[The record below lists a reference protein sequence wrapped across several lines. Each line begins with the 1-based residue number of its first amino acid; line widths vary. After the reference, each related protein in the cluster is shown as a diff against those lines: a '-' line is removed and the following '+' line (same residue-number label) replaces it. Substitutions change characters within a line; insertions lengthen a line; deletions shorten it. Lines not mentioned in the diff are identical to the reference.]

1 MFVELH
7 MLQNFAPSCLN
18 RDDTNSPK
26 DCEFGGYRRARIS
39 SQCLKRAIR
48 DTFGKSKLMKSD
60 ELATRSKRFVGEL
73 ERRLIKDHQTP
84 PSTARSAAINA
95 LAAADIRLAKAKGG
109 DDSEQVV
116 ELKTEYLLFLGDSEL
131 AAIVGLIVKHLD
143 HIGSDAVTNGVAA
156 AQKESDAKK
165 RMPKVKKAVGDEI
178 YKAMRETLD
187 GGKAADL
194 ALFGRMLANIPEKNV
209 SASCQVAHALST
221 NKVNM
226 EMDFYTAVDDL
237 KPEDSAGADMLGT
250 VEFNS
255 ACFYRYANIDCDA
268 LLKNL
273 HGDEDLTRKTIKA
286 FLNASRSA
294 IPTGKQ
300 NSSAAHNE
308 PSFVFA
314 VVRQSGLQSLANA
327 FVKPARP
334 SREDGVDKSL
344 ICNSIEAA
352 DKFWGRVT
360 SAYGE
365 EGIVAK
371 SYVECLAE
379 DPELPILAKSKAANF
394 DTLVKTVLDNVS
406 FGQKGK

>member
-48 DTFGKSKLMKSD
+48 THFKDAALLP
-60 ELATRSKRFVGEL
+60 EENLAERTKR
-73 ERRLIKDHQTP
+73 
-84 PSTARSAAINA
+84 
-95 LAAADIRLAKAKGG
+95 
-109 DDSEQVV
+109 VV
-116 ELKTEYLLFLGDSEL
+116 ELIAGQLAEDGKDLETAKKAVTAALGAARLKAEPDGAEVKTQYLLFLGNQEIKNLKQLVATHWEALTKQPEATEASGKKKT
-131 AAIVGLIVKHLD
+131 AKQQKA
-143 HIGSDAVTNGVAA
+143 DAQNAVPPEV
-156 AQKESDAKK
+156 
-165 RMPKVKKAVGDEI
+165 VKAVD
-178 YKAMRETLD
+178 KLLD

-194 ALFGRMLANIPEKNV
+194 ALFGRMLADLPEKNV
-209 SASCQVAHALST
+209 NAACQVAHALST

-273 HGDEDLTRKTIKA
+273 QGDEDLTRKTIKA
-286 FLNASRSA
+286 FLSASRSA

-314 VVRQSGLQSLANA
+314 VVRKSGLQSLANA

-365 EGIVAK
+365 EGVVAK

-394 DTLVKTVLDNVS
+394 AALVKTVLDNVS
-406 FGQKGK
+406 FGQKGM